1 MTEQNTLSI
10 SELQQKAE
18 MGDAQAQL
26 ELAYCLLIGKDIASD
41 RDAAFQWLNK
51 SAELGNPEAQL
62 ALGLC
67 FMNGQVS
74 HNDYFGGVLFNE
86 FLERFRNEAISIRI
100 KEKDKLYLGYLF
112 AYFVIQVSEFDR
124 KHDFDD
130 NLAFSWLEKS
140 AKQGCGEAQYWLARC
155 YQTGTG
161 IQQNNELVCCWFKK
175 RAEQGISDAFYWLAQ
190 GYAIYEGVEKNNE
203 LAIYWLKKWVDLQHE
218 DDEDYI
224 NACLLLGNLYTDGKD
239 VQQNIQLAIESYL
252 KVYKICCDKMVTI
265 EDGKSIY
272 KNLTYGYKPNQ
283 EQINRDKSPWLKLLG
298 EVSSKVHEMCKPFTI
313 SGISD
318 EDACIWHE
326 RLAKF
331 DHAESQLWLAKYYLS
346 GGILEQS
353 DELITHYYRYNKA
366 AHLACNASENG
377 CAEAGLIVGFLAFF
391 GLCSSYEYHKD
402 ESEYFFKKAMGKSEQ
417 GIAEYFL
424 VKLYQ
429 YSDNEEHRQL
439 MDQYKN
445 LADLEKVW
453 SYYRIDRLLE
463 NDNSILEKIDV
474 LIKDSLLITKNKELE
489 KANEQLLFAI
499 QEKEKAYNA
508 LHEKEKEMLSFF
520 THTMRNALATAPESL
535 RQAIQLLG
543 GDDVYEHDA
552 KHYKAINKIAALFS
566 TLSLTDCLI
575 DTFKQS
581 ISDPQEFKQAWE
593 NDCTGDATPKWV
605 IASSL
610 RQSLNRIFFMSDAS
624 ELRKLLD
631 HPETAAIKTARKSF
645 IDQVLPLN
653 VDHEGVKR
661 LYSWVDQHLPSI
673 EVSITDADE
682 LRFGANRTRFS
693 LLFAITSELILN
705 SLKYWDGEDKL
716 QISWKL
722 ADSGFFVF
730 SVKNHCL
737 PNAMSNLA
745 GSHKGLAFIK
755 RLIELLGEQ
764 ASFVCGTENGFFV
777 AELTLNKSLLGDG

>member
-26 ELAYCLLIGKDIASD
+26 ELAYCLLRDIASD
-41 RDAAFQWLNK
+41 ENSAFQWLNK

-67 FMNGQVS
+67 FMSGQVS
-74 HNDYFGGVLFNE
+74 HNDYFGVLSNE
-86 FLERFRNEAISIRI
+86 FYERWNN
-100 KEKDKLYLGYLF
+100 KEKLYLGILF
-112 AYFVIQVSEFDR
+112 AFYVIQLSLLTGN
-124 KHDFDD
+124 HDFDD
-130 NLAFSWLEKS
+130 NLAFSWLLKS
-140 AKQGCGEAQYWLARC
+140 AEQGCGEAQYWLARC
-155 YQTGTG
+155 YQTGSG
-161 IQQNNELVCCWFKK
+161 IQQNNEIAFSLFKK
-175 RAEQGISDAFYWLAQ
+175 RADQGLSDAFYWLAQ
-190 GYAIYEGVEKNNE
+190 CYAKGEGVEKNNE
-203 LAIYWLKKWVDLQHE
+203 LAIYWLTKWVDLQQE
-218 DDEDYI
+218 KDYDEDYV
-224 NACLLLGNLYTDGKD
+224 NACLLLGDLYADGKG
-239 VQQNIQLAIESYL
+239 VQENNKLAYEWYVKVDKISHDKIVSIENNIQWQIQANRNNIEFNN
-252 KVYKICCDKMVTI
+252 D
-265 EDGKSIY
+265 
-272 KNLTYGYKPNQ
+272 Q
-283 EQINRDKSPWLKLLG
+283 EAVNRKSPWLKLLG
-298 EVSSKVHEMCKPFTI
+298 EVSSRVHELYYNSATI

-318 EDACIWHE
+318 KDACIWYE

-331 DHAESQLWLAKYYLS
+331 DHAESQLWLAKYYLQ
-346 GGILEQS
+346 GGLLEQS
-353 DELITHYYRYNKA
+353 VEPLSDDSCKQLIRKGYINAWDLAEKA
-366 AHLACNASENG
+366 VRND
-377 CAEAGLIVGFLAFF
+377 CAEANLVLGFIEFYNILDPH
-391 GLCSSYEYHKD
+391 GRDTS
-402 ESEYFFKKAMGKSEQ
+402 SEYFIYSIGHSEQ

-439 MDQYKN
+439 KDQYKN

-463 NDNSILEKIDV
+463 NDNNILEKIDA
-474 LIKDSLLITKNKELE
+474 LIKDSDLITKNKEL
-489 KANEQLLFAI
+489 KKLNERLLFEI
-499 QEKEKAYNA
+499 QEKKEAYKA

-682 LRFGANRTRFS
+682 FRFGANRTRFS

-705 SLKYWDGEDKL
+705 ALKYWDGEDKL

-745 GSHKGLAFIK
+745 GSHKGLAFIN

-764 ASFVCGTENGFFV
+764 ASFVCGAENGFFV